1 MTPERPLTPRQELIL
16 RQVVEAHIAHGLPVG
31 SKTLVAGG
39 IAASSST
46 VRYELAELESLG
58 MLAHPH
64 TSAGRVPTDV
74 GYRYYADLLLHSP
87 LQPAPLPVDLSV
99 AQREIDAA
107 LRTTADALAQ
117 MTNLLAVVSS
127 PSLETTVVRH
137 VELLPL
143 QPQVVMAVV
152 ITSTGGV
159 NKRLFVF
166 EQAVDPGLVDWAA
179 TYLNETVTGLNLGA
193 RMLRKRLEDPELK
206 AKERDFLATIA
217 PVFTELVDAVGE
229 TLHVGGQAA
238 VLRQLQ
244 SRDIEA
250 VRQLVH
256 VLEERWELLAVLR
269 DALDADWLTVR
280 IGSELPTP
288 ELCSLAIVAAN
299 YGVPNRKLGTVSLVG
314 PTRMDYGA
322 ALRSVRG
329 AAAAL
334 SEFVEDIYG

>member
-1 MTPERPLTPRQELIL
+1 MTPERALSSRQELIL
-16 RQVVEAHIAHGLPVG
+16 RQVVEAYIAHGLPVG

-39 IAASSST
+39 IEASSST
-46 VRYELAELESLG
+46 VRYELAELEQLG

-64 TSAGRVPTDV
+64 TSAGRVPTDH

-87 LQPAPLPVDLSV
+87 MPPAPLPVDLSA

-107 LRTTADALAQ
+107 LRTTADTLAQ

-127 PSLETTVVRH
+127 PSLETTIVRH
-137 VELLPL
+137 VELLRL

-159 NKRLFVF
+159 AKRLFVF
-166 EQAVDPGLVDWAA
+166 QESVDSGLVDWAA
-179 TYLNETVTGLNLGA
+179 SYLNDTVTGLNLGA
-193 RMLRKRLEDPELK
+193 RMLRKRLEDPELRP
-206 AKERDFLATIA
+206 KERAFLTTIA
-217 PVFTELVDAVGE
+217 PVFTELVDAAGE

-238 VLRQLQ
+238 LLGQLQ
-244 SRDIEA
+244 ARDIVA

-256 VLEERWELLAVLR
+256 VLEERWQLLAVLR

-280 IGSELPTP
+280 IGSELPAP
-288 ELCSLAIVAAN
+288 ALRSLALVAAN
-299 YGVPNRKLGTVSLVG
+299 YGLANRKLGTVSLVG
-314 PTRMDYGA
+314 PTRMDYSS